1 MAASQPVWRV
11 ATYTGGNGNCV
22 EVGDATRVVLV
33 RDTKDRDGATLS
45 IPAEAW
51 ARFTGGL
58 K

>member
-1 MAASQPVWRV
+1 MASQPVWRV

-22 EVGDATRVVLV
+22 EVADAKRVVLV

-45 IPAEAW
+45 IPTEAW
-51 ARFTGGL
+51 HAFTNRL